1 LPLDKAGRKRRRSI
15 FSGAC
20 FINGQ
25 KNSPFLMFMMFTTD
39 VHTP

>member
-1 LPLDKAGRKRRRSI
+1 LPLDKASGKGRRSI
-15 FSGAC
+15 FTGVC

-25 KNSPFLMFMMFTTD
+25 KNNPLLLFMMFTTD